1 MTIGNW
7 IFIIIGIFTTIV
19 GLVGFVNPNWTR
31 LIRLPGDPR
40 IKSIGATIT
49 GLILIIVGLIIEI
62 PME

>member
-7 IFIIIGIFTTIV
+7 IFIIIGISITII
-19 GLVGFVNPNWTR
+19 GLIGFVNPNWTR
-31 LIRLPGDPR
+31 LINLPGGPR

-49 GLILIIVGLIIEI
+49 GLILIMVGLIIEI